1 MNKIPKIVT
10 LSGGSGG
17 FTVCRALS
25 RYPLSITAIPS
36 VFDSGGSTGVLR
48 DVYGALPQGDVRR
61 CILALLPSEDMEW
74 RQLLSFRFDKAGPFS
89 NHSLGNLLLFAAERE
104 WGREGGVNVL
114 CKLLKTNGRVIPV
127 SVDSADL
134 CAELSDGS
142 EICGE
147 AMIDL
152 RSHTDER
159 SIKKIF
165 LDRPA
170 TATREAVK
178 SIMEAD
184 LVVLSPG
191 DLFTSLLPN
200 FLVEGITRSLNETSA
215 KIVYIM
221 NLMTKASETRDFT
234 AESFVSELY
243 RYGLTRKID
252 YLVVNDQEIPR
263 EILGKYWDNEG
274 SKKVVLPT
282 TGKESDST
290 LWHNLVLAPLLSR
303 RGLAEGLV
311 RHSTHELGR
320 VINGI
325 ILDIRNK

>member
-10 LSGGSGG
+10 ISGGSGG

-61 CILALLPSEDMEW
+61 CILALLPPEDMEW

-104 WGREGGVNVL
+104 WGRSGGVNVL

-147 AMIDL
+147 TMIDL
-152 RSHTDER
+152 RAHTDER
-159 SIKKIF
+159 SIKRIF

-184 LVVLSPG
+184 VVVLSPG

-215 KIVYIM
+215 KIVYVV

-243 RYGLTRKID
+243 RYGLIRKID
-252 YLVVNDQEIPR
+252 YLVVNDQKIPR
-263 EILGKYWDNEG
+263 EILDNYWDNEG
-274 SKKVVLPT
+274 SREVVLPVT
-282 TGKESDST
+282 SMEGNST

-325 ILDIRNK
+325 VLDIRGK

>member
-10 LSGGSGG
+10 ISGGSGG

-36 VFDSGGSTGVLR
+36 VFDSGGSSGVLR

-61 CILALLPSEDMEW
+61 CILALLPSADMEW
-74 RQLLSFRFDKAGPFS
+74 RQLLSFRFDKAGPLS
-89 NHSLGNLLLFAAERE
+89 NHSLGNLMLFAAERE
-104 WGREGGVNVL
+104 WGRSGGVDVL
-114 CKLLKTNGRVIPV
+114 CKLLKTNGRVVPV

-142 EICGE
+142 DICGE
-147 AMIDL
+147 SMIDRRL
-152 RSHTDER
+152 RTDRR
-159 SIKKIF
+159 SIKRIF

-170 TATREAVK
+170 IANREAVK

-200 FLVEGITRSLNETSA
+200 FLVAGITEALNDTSA
-215 KIVYIM
+215 KIVYVM

-234 AESFVSELY
+234 TEQFVSLLY
-243 RYGLTRKID
+243 HYGLSRKVD
-252 YLVVNDQEIPR
+252 YLVVNNEQIPKELLLKYR
-263 EILGKYWDNEG
+263 DEEDSEMVALPKDGEENILW
-274 SKKVVLPT
+274 KK
-282 TGKESDST
+282 
-290 LWHNLVLAPLLSR
+290 LVLAPLLSK

-325 ILDIRNK
+325 ILDIRSK